1 MRPIFRLTLVITIF
15 IIIPFL
21 GGIFFGKSPSHI
33 IYITFV
39 TFIILNLVFE
49 ILFRFFFK
57 ILNESSYIPKKR
69 IAFDELYIEPH
80 PYLPYVYKKNFKG
93 PKSSRL
99 KYPLCTDYYSAEL
112 KSNNIRFYDGSNG
125 DREVVIPKPKGLIRI
140 ICMGSSTTGNY
151 ISENN
156 KNYSY
161 PIELEKELKKKYKK
175 NIEVNNCAMGG
186 YNSAELIVQFILN
199 IIDTKPD
206 YLIITPGFTDIKSYF
221 TPNYDSDYSH
231 SRKNLAEI
239 YWRILVQSKIPKPP
253 LQYIDFI
260 INEWFP
266 EFNMRNNVLDAVSK
280 GGLDVKIKP
289 EKGLEIFR
297 RNLKI
302 IVDLCKTNDIEL
314 VLCTYCMYL
323 YDEIKNDQISSLYYK
338 TVLKENKIIKNL
350 AIENNLLLIDN
361 ASLMPKENS
370 NFVDSIH
377 YTIKGMKTFAKII
390 SDQLVIK

>member
-1 MRPIFRLTLVITIF
+1 
-15 IIIPFL
+15 
-21 GGIFFGKSPSHI
+21 
-33 IYITFV
+33 
-39 TFIILNLVFE
+39 
-49 ILFRFFFK
+49 
-57 ILNESSYIPKKR
+57 
-69 IAFDELYIEPH
+69 
-80 PYLPYVYKKNFKG
+80 
-93 PKSSRL
+93 
-99 KYPLCTDYYSAEL
+99 
-112 KSNNIRFYDGSNG
+112 
-125 DREVVIPKPKGLIRI
+125 
-140 ICMGSSTTGNY
+140 
-151 ISENN
+151 
-156 KNYSY
+156 
-161 PIELEKELKKKYKK
+161 
-175 NIEVNNCAMGG
+175 MGG